1 MYGDPE
7 DEQKALKKKHMTM
20 YEAAQIAADAGV
32 ERLWLTHFSPSM
44 GKAAKYTSG
53 VKKIFEN
60 SLIPED
66 GETMELNFDE

>member
-1 MYGDPE
+1 
-7 DEQKALKKKHMTM
+7 M

-32 ERLWLTHFSPSM
+32 ERLWLTHFSPAM
-44 GKAAKYTSG
+44 GKASRYASG

-60 SLIPED
+60 TLIPED